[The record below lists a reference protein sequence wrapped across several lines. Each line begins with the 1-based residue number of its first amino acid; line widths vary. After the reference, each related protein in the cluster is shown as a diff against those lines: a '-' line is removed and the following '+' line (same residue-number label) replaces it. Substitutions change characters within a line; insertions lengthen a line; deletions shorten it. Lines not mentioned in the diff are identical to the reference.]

1 MKLKNILLLLLLT
14 GSFTVGFAQGKAPQQ
29 KATVVKDTLQEKIF
43 DKLDQIYQLQE
54 NIQQTRQAE
63 LENVLD
69 DTQEKHNSDIGIMR
83 DIAKNTKED
92 FWESGWTLF
101 ALLTFAISFIVSI
114 LTWWS
119 QWRTEKHTKNVSISS
134 QLGMLND
141 LPRHFYR
148 NLACT
153 VAMLLKYRHK
163 DNKNNEN
170 KTFRSYPSEANVLKL
185 QTLPEEFILP
195 IDMASDKVFDEMHEQ
210 KLLFKNYNIEV
221 AAASEHFSRKHIKE
235 KSLVNDYDNL
245 LFKPI
250 FLITKLCNLYE
261 MLTNSKHWNREE
273 YVCNVICTF
282 VMEHFCKLS
291 FKNIEYGMQIQLLR
305 EIHNDK
311 DFEKYIKYDVSTKY
325 DKPNNTIYRNGIE
338 RSVGFLMGLLKKC
351 DLTPFIENKE
361 KGYVISREKF
371 VNHFL
376 RIKEKEINEKKK
388 GEIINDVLKAKN
400 IEETMEKYKLE
411 DKTYRDAVKS
421 YLEFWQKDEWT
432 LKDLLYNMLKMDA
445 ILELPIIGMIEH
457 EIQELKNYN

>member
-1 MKLKNILLLLLLT
+1 MKLKNKLLLLLLM
-14 GSFTVGFAQGKAPQQ
+14 GSFTVGVAQEKTPQL
-29 KATVVKDTLQEKIF
+29 KTTVAKDTLQEKIF
-43 DKLDQIYQLQE
+43 EKLDQIYQLQE

-69 DTQEKHNSDIGIMR
+69 DTKERRRSDIGIMR

-92 FWESGWTLF
+92 FVESGWTLF
-101 ALLTFAISFIVSI
+101 ALLTFVISFIVSI

-119 QWRTEKHTKNVSISS
+119 QRRTEKHTKNVSIKS
-134 QLGMLND
+134 QIGMLDD

-153 VAMLLKYRHK
+153 VAMLLKYRHN
-163 DNKNNEN
+163 DNKDEKNEIF
-170 KTFRSYPSEANVLKL
+170 KAYPSEANVLKL

-221 AAASEHFSRKHIKE
+221 AAASKHFSSKNIQE

-261 MLTNSKHWNREE
+261 MLTNSKQWNREE
-273 YVCNVICTF
+273 YVSNVICTF
-282 VMEHFCKLS
+282 VMEHFNKLS
-291 FKNIEYGMQIQLLR
+291 FKNIEYGMQMQYLR
-305 EIHNDK
+305 KIHNDN

-325 DKPNNTIYRNGIE
+325 DKPGSPIYRNGIE
-338 RSVGFLMGLLKKC
+338 RSAGFLLGLLKKC
-351 DLTPFIENKE
+351 NLTLFIE
-361 KGYVISREKF
+361 KGENDYVINREKF
-371 VNHFL
+371 VNYFME
-376 RIKEKEINEKKK
+376 IKKYEIIEKEK
-388 GEIINDVLKAKN
+388 GEIINDVLKSVDIKK
-400 IEETMEKYKLE
+400 TMEKYKLE
-411 DKTYRDAVKS
+411 DNAYQEALKS
-421 YLEFWQKDEWT
+421 YLEFWQKKEWT

-445 ILELPIIGMIEH
+445 VLELPIIGMIEH
-457 EIQELKNYN
+457 